1 MVTYERPREIKCL
14 IERDE
19 AGRERRVTAKQGGPQ
34 QPDFWQLEYEA
45 PDGLRKADRIHGNH
59 TIVGIKMQNMMDD
72 NRREF
77 IQARARGDR
86 PAQNMQFDRNVPVSD
101 LDPEVYKR

>member
-19 AGRERRVTAKQGGPQ
+19 TGRERRVTATRGGPQ
-34 QPDFWQLEYEA
+34 QPDFWTLELEH
-45 PDGLRKADRIHGNH
+45 PDGQKFSDRIHGNH
-59 TIVGIKMQNMMDD
+59 RVVCVKMENMLDE
-72 NRREF
+72 RRRDF
-77 IQARARGDR
+77 VQARARGDR
-86 PAQNMQFDRNVPVSD
+86 PAQNMQYDRNVPVSD